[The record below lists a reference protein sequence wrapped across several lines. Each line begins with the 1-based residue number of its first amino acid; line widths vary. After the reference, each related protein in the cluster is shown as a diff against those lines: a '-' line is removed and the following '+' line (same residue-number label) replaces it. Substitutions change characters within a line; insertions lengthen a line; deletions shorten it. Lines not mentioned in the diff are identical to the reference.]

1 MAESKPNMSLTDV
14 SVRNAVE
21 SAIIQAV
28 KESVQAIVNEEIDA
42 AVNQAEVKVRHRIC
56 ELADTIAL
64 KMLRLYNVEM
74 MGDKLIV
81 EVRKPG
87 PDTFT
92 SPE

>member
-1 MAESKPNMSLTDV
+1 MAEHKPNMSLTDV
-14 SVRNAVE
+14 SVRDAVE
-21 SAIIQAV
+21 SAISQTV
-28 KESVQAIVNEEIDA
+28 KESIRDIIDEEVEA
-42 AVNQAEVKVRHRIC
+42 AVTEAAAKVRHRIC

-64 KMLRLYNVEM
+64 KMLRLYHVEM

-92 SPE
+92 SPG